1 MILMHLKIRNRQKPV
16 IFVLFS
22 ENPYELPLPA
32 LLSGDRRPQSMKDL
46 GVNNSMFYLSCYK
59 KKIKGQGRSGK
70 PETLVF
76 FSSAVCNFVYF
87 RAFLNAVTR
96 KGN

>member
-16 IFVLFS
+16 IFVLFLT

-59 KKIKGQGRSGK
+59 KILKDKVGVGSRKPSSSSRLLFAILFTSGH
-70 PETLVF
+70 
-76 FSSAVCNFVYF
+76 S
-87 RAFLNAVTR
+87 
-96 KGN
+96 

>member
-59 KKIKGQGRSGK
+59 KKKLKDKVGVGSRKPSSSSRLLFAISFTSGH
-70 PETLVF
+70 
-76 FSSAVCNFVYF
+76 S
-87 RAFLNAVTR
+87 
-96 KGN
+96 